1 MFETTIAGSLPK
13 PFWLAETDKLWPA
26 WKAAGEDLAKA
37 KRDATLLWLKE
48 QEDAGL
54 DIVTDGEQSRQHFV
68 HGFLEF
74 VEGIDFEH
82 KVKMGI
88 RNNRYDAMVPVVVG
102 PLRLKGRVHETE
114 AKVARA
120 HTKKKLKITMPGPM
134 TIVDT
139 IADRHYGDKVKLAM
153 AFAELLN
160 QEARA
165 LEKDGVDV
173 IQFDEP
179 AFNVYMD
186 DVKKWGVK
194 ALERAAQGL
203 KCTTCVHICYGYGIK
218 ANLDWK
224 ETLGGEWRQYEEIF
238 PVLAK
243 SRIKQVSLECIHS
256 HVPPELMKLLKG
268 KDVLVGVIDVAS
280 DTVETPQEVAATIR
294 NALKYVPAQHLFP
307 CTNCGMAPMRRDIAL
322 AKLKALG
329 AGAALARKRYGK
341 GELTVGWGSGRP
353 ARKTRKAK
361 RKKK

>member
-1 MFETTIAGSLPK
+1 MFQTTIAGSLPK
-13 PFWLAETDKLWPA
+13 PFWLAETDKLWPS
-26 WKAAGEDLAKA
+26 WKASGEDLAKA

-68 HGFLEF
+68 HGFLEAI
-74 VEGIDFEH
+74 EGIDFEH

-88 RNNRYDAMVPVVVG
+88 RDNRYDAMVPVVVG
-102 PLRLKGRVHETE
+102 PLRLKGRVHEFE
-114 AKVARA
+114 AKLARA

-179 AFNVYMD
+179 AFNVYMK
-186 DVKKWGVK
+186 DVTVWGVK
-194 ALERAAQGL
+194 ALERAARGL
-203 KCTTCVHICYGYGIK
+203 RCTTCVHICYGYGIK

-224 ETLGGEWRQYEEIF
+224 QTLGEEWRQYEQIF
-238 PVLAK
+238 PALAK

-280 DTVETPQEVAATIR
+280 DQVETPQEVAATIR
-294 NALKYVPAQHLFP
+294 KALKYVPRKHLFP
-307 CTNCGMAPMRRDIAL
+307 CTNCGMAPMRREIAI

-329 AGAALARKRYGK
+329 AGAALARKR
-341 GELTVGWGSGRP
+341 
-353 ARKTRKAK
+353 AR
-361 RKKK
+361 